1 MSGVFEMNM
10 TTILL
15 KSLSQDIS
23 IIFCHI
29 KKCVYFSNKIDKVK
43 TEEDLSIDL
52 SWNWL
57 SIDFE
62 VTIDF
67 INDAYQ
73 KELHHWKALES
84 VSSKNEAKELIDLA
98 ASGVRKQCKDGKH

>member
-1 MSGVFEMNM
+1 M
-10 TTILL
+10 
-15 KSLSQDIS
+15 
-23 IIFCHI
+23 
-29 KKCVYFSNKIDKVK
+29 
-43 TEEDLSIDL
+43 
-52 SWNWL
+52 
-57 SIDFE
+57 
-62 VTIDF
+62 TIDF